1 MALNLNCLTTLN
13 YALILMYYY
22 IFPKAWN
29 IYRIVEAINTPIVSL
44 KSVLRPSI
52 LVPGLVI
59 CGNTLN
65 KLECYKSEFNYAD
78 DDHTMGST
86 CNEYLSSETIN
97 ASVFVNMRGRDL
109 TNRLCYI
116 LNPSRPFNKS
126 FGVNPLV
133 FDNST
138 QKIVIALWSDE
149 KTNNTKLNIT
159 QDRWFT
165 YGTFTEIEDPKYTKF
180 QLVKM
185 PSLSYLYVTRVES
198 YNVIETDT
206 ITGGGTDQKPG
217 AMVKYDEK
225 FTSFDL
231 AGFAISDHLWEL
243 FRIIP
248 SHYQNNTQLNLQE
261 YPVNLWYFRVEF
273 TFLQLAANMGGF
285 LSVLSALYLTLFG
298 SRKINPWGIVQR
310 YILNIVPSIP
320 ESYFPITK
328 PSSICSDVNTKNNDL
343 ELNQIYSSSSSI
355 GTYSK
360 SSLSS
365 TEQILIENMDESRIQ
380 MIKCEL
386 RAELQNIIE
395 NELEKFRIIL

>member
-1 MALNLNCLTTLN
+1 MSFPYASRHDLTG
-13 YALILMYYY
+13 
-22 IFPKAWN
+22 K
-29 IYRIVEAINTPIVSL
+29 
-44 KSVLRPSI
+44 
-52 LVPGLVI
+52 VPGLVI
-59 CGNTLN
+59 CGKTLN

-78 DDHTMGST
+78 DDHTIVYTVFISNFGDIFHKANLFKFSKGST
-86 CNEYLSSETIN
+86 CNEYLSNETIN
-97 ASVFVNMRGRDL
+97 AAVFVNMLGH
-109 TNRLCYI
+109 I

-165 YGTFTEIEDPKYTKF
+165 YGTFAEIEDPKYTKF

-185 PSLSYLYVTRVES
+185 PSLSYLYVTRIES
-198 YNVIETDT
+198 YNVIETDV
-206 ITGGGTDQKPG
+206 ITGGGTGQKPG
-217 AMVKYDEK
+217 AMVQYDEK

-248 SHYQNNTQLNLQE
+248 SNYQNNTQLNLQE
-261 YPVNLWYFRVEF
+261 YPVNLRYFRVEF

-328 PSSICSDVNTKNNDL
+328 PYSLCSDVNTKNNDID
-343 ELNQIYSSSSSI
+343 LNQIYSSSSSI
-355 GTYSK
+355 ETCSK

-365 TEQILIENMDESRIQ
+365 IEQILIENMDESRIQ

-386 RAELQNIIE
+386 RAELQKIIE
-395 NELEKFRIIL
+395 NELEKFRIILGLIITITKKI